1 MRNGTQ
7 TRVKAKTGEFSFL
20 KSALSNI
27 ISETQDELD
36 PTKCTGGG
44 IMGLMMFVAVSCN
57 HRVSDSPCQ
66 EAKSCKRIHL
76 GPQLTHRPRIGSE
89 LCDRCF

>member
-1 MRNGTQ
+1 MERKHTLKPRPEN
-7 TRVKAKTGEFSFL
+7 FL
-20 KSALSNI
+20 FFKSALSNI
-27 ISETQDELD
+27 ISETRDELD
-36 PTKCTGGG
+36 PKCTGGG

>member
-1 MRNGTQ
+1 MERKHGLKPRPEN
-7 TRVKAKTGEFSFL
+7 FL
-20 KSALSNI
+20 FFKSALSNI
-27 ISETQDELD
+27 ISETRDELD
-36 PTKCTGGG
+36 PKCTGGG

>member
-27 ISETQDELD
+27 ISETRDELD

-44 IMGLMMFVAVSCN
+44 IMGLRMFVAVSCN
-57 HRVSDSPCQ
+57 HRVSDSQVKKPSP
-66 EAKSCKRIHL
+66 AS
-76 GPQLTHRPRIGSE
+76 GSIWVHS
-89 LCDRCF
+89 

>member
-1 MRNGTQ
+1 MERKHALKPRPEN
-7 TRVKAKTGEFSFL
+7 FL
-20 KSALSNI
+20 FFKSALSNI
-27 ISETQDELD
+27 ISETRDELD
-36 PTKCTGGG
+36 PKCTGGG